1 MLAALLTTCMFAV
14 SVICGHR
21 SAVLIGG
28 VQANFWR
35 ISLAGFF
42 LAIWTALMG
51 FQIDLAALPYFM
63 LSGFLGIGLG
73 DTAYFQALPRLGSRR
88 TALISQ
94 CLTAPFAA
102 LIEWVWLGTKLNLT
116 EIGCIAIILTGVAI
130 ALVPSDHIKISAR
143 NWKIG
148 IIASAIG
155 ALGGAFGVVCSR
167 KAFAVATI
175 HADAGTSGFERVLG
189 GIAIPVITLLVIKW
203 RSARTAGPSREE
215 NSPAASREKWRKV
228 WPWVLVNSLAGQT
241 LGVTFM
247 QLALAHTEAAI
258 VTAITATTPILLL
271 PMTRWLDGE
280 KICPRSIIGG
290 VVGVGGV
297 IGLTFARLK

>member
-73 DTAYFQALPRLGSRR
+73 
-88 TALISQ
+88 
-94 CLTAPFAA
+94 
-102 LIEWVWLGTKLNLT
+102 
-116 EIGCIAIILTGVAI
+116 EIGCSAIILTGVAI

-203 RSARTAGPSREE
+203 RSARTAGPVREE

-228 WPWVLVNSLAGQT
+228 WPWVLFNSLAGQT

-247 QLALAHTEAAI
+247 QWALAHTEAAI

-280 KICPRSIIGG
+280 KICARSIIGG